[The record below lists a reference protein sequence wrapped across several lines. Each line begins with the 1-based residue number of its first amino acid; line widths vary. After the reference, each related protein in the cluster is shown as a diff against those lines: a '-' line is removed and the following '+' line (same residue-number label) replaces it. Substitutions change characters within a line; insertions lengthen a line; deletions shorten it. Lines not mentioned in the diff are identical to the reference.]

1 MSRAACGGEET
12 RWGRG
17 RGAGLTKKVKPG
29 EGGGE
34 ERDGGWI
41 QLPRNSIAPPGAR
54 DPDPRATRSSGIPT
68 RFESPRDKRSGVQR
82 LTPKSSHPCSHW
94 PLDRAGEGGQSLCQ
108 PHPTCPRP
116 SPKQAARGGGDSDS
130 PHCSGAQRPE
140 PGPGPGPGSSGWA
153 GGPPGLL
160 SRLHQLRLSSAA
172 WTLPRGAVTW
182 AVTLQDQRALQPPLP
197 ALPTWPSRWG
207 HLLLP
212 CGAASGESPTSLVP
226 GPSAPECGAP
236 WVGSAPALRSVRA
249 VGSVGRGRH
258 RTQGAPAPP
267 VPGSAGMRGAGR
279 GGRAERDPDS

>member
-34 ERDGGWI
+34 ERDGGWV

-108 PHPTCPRP
+108 PHPTCPSRP
-116 SPKQAARGGGDSDS
+116 PSRQPGVGETQTVLTAPEHSARNLALALAQGAVVGPAAPQDSSPAST
-130 PHCSGAQRPE
+130 
-140 PGPGPGPGSSGWA
+140 SSG
-153 GGPPGLL
+153 
-160 SRLHQLRLSSAA
+160 
-172 WTLPRGAVTW
+172 
-182 AVTLQDQRALQPPLP
+182 
-197 ALPTWPSRWG
+197 
-207 HLLLP
+207 
-212 CGAASGESPTSLVP
+212 
-226 GPSAPECGAP
+226 
-236 WVGSAPALRSVRA
+236 
-249 VGSVGRGRH
+249 
-258 RTQGAPAPP
+258 
-267 VPGSAGMRGAGR
+267 
-279 GGRAERDPDS
+279 